1 MRKSS
6 VVKNNLTTENG
17 ARFSVDGKYFKK
29 WQEIIAQFKKD
40 LEGIELSQE
49 QRDIYNVVLQQKDK
63 IRLRINDLNELE
75 DIFVSFGTRKK
86 GVRKLISVHYAGL
99 RNPVTALE
107 VLNIGDVIRRG
118 KLIEEGTKEYP
129 TSRRYELKTQD
140 GAILKVIIDFNKKND
155 KNRSVINFYS
165 DRKSDTGAHNV
176 SSGIITD
183 LGNNIS
189 QNPEN
194 ANATSEKSVRKSV
207 IEPVGEGGFRGFDP
221 HKAEL
226 WAKFIV
232 KIANAT
238 YVNNDAAAA
247 FLEDN
252 GVRVAPA
259 DERTLTEAC
268 HIAQEMVRARNR
280 KIRTAAEVRE
290 MGKKDD
296 FYKIIAAKYGSDFLI
311 NAGPGYDNALF
322 TGSFMDKHKT
332 EKGRGKSVPAED
344 IAKLLTEKLGREVS
358 AKNVV
363 EHFGHLKKDTLLADL
378 RERRRKRS
386 FLREIEAEI
395 AEEERMKKTGDEYGG
410 AVVPPEDSPLVEAAT
425 KRFIAARSKAE
436 AVR

>member
-1 MRKSS
+1 MGALWIFLRNLGFDMAFSDAELRSLLQKGLKNLRKSS

-49 QRDIYNVVLQQKDK
+49 QRDIYDVVLQQKDK

-75 DIFVSFGTRKK
+75 DIFVNFGSRQK
-86 GVRKLISVHYAGL
+86 GIRKLISVHYAGL

-118 KLIEEGTKEYP
+118 KLTEEGNAEYP
-129 TSRRYELKTQD
+129 NSRRYELIASD
-140 GAILKVIIDFNKKND
+140 GAALKVIIDFNRKKD

-165 DRKSDTGAHNV
+165 DRTDPRGQA
-176 SSGIITD
+176 SSGGVTD
-183 LGNNIS
+183 LNNNIS

-194 ANATSEKSVRKSV
+194 ANVTSERSVRKSV

-290 MGKKDD
+290 MGKK
-296 FYKIIAAKYGSDFLI
+296 
-311 NAGPGYDNALF
+311 N
-322 TGSFMDKHKT
+322 
-332 EKGRGKSVPAED
+332 R
-344 IAKLLTEKLGREVS
+344 
-358 AKNVV
+358 
-363 EHFGHLKKDTLLADL
+363 
-378 RERRRKRS
+378 
-386 FLREIEAEI
+386 
-395 AEEERMKKTGDEYGG
+395 
-410 AVVPPEDSPLVEAAT
+410 
-425 KRFIAARSKAE
+425 
-436 AVR
+436 